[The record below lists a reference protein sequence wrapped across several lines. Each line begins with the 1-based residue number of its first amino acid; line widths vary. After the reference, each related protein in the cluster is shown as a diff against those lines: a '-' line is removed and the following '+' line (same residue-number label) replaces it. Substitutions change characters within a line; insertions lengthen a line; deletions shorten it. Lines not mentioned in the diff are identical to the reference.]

1 MAELASHGQA
11 QGRIQ
16 NHNIATPFP
25 VCRISRE
32 ASQKDENKLYLRL
45 LSRKDNAIYG
55 HRWEMSNPRKD
66 KSKMKPDLQDSENS
80 PVARTHAARRSW
92 RLRALKGAAAATVL
106 SAAVGGFLF
115 SNNTAA
121 QGAAP
126 LPVAAAAAAAV
137 PHQLNDAS
145 PFSFAD

>member
-32 ASQKDENKLYLRL
+32 ASQKDENKLYIRL

-66 KSKMKPDLQDSENS
+66 QSKMKPDLQDFEKSPAARANS
-80 PVARTHAARRSW
+80 ARRSW

-121 QGAAP
+121 QGVAP
-126 LPVAAAAAAAV
+126 HPIAAAAAAAV
-137 PHQLNDAS
+137 PHEITES
-145 PFSFAD
+145 S